1 MKKEDLTMKSMMKK
15 LGVMLSVL
23 ALALALTGCSQAPK
37 EPEAPVAET
46 QTEMTEAQ
54 TPAEAPANP

>member
-1 MKKEDLTMKSMMKK
+1 MKSMMKK

-23 ALALALTGCSQAPK
+23 ALTLALTGCSQAPK